1 MNEVMFE
8 NLKFTVLAV
17 DNRRIEKIRV
27 EILPEEKKDDEE
39 DDDEESGFRLRKD
52 RQKDKE

>member
-17 DNRRIEKIRV
+17 DNRIIEKIRV
-27 EILPEEKKDDEE
+27 EILPEEKEEDEDEE
-39 DDDEESGFRLRKD
+39 DDESCFRLRKD
-52 RQKDKE
+52 NQKE